1 MLNLQFLHSSR
12 IYFTK
17 NDDLKS
23 YIDEYPKNSQTQSSP
38 K

>member
-1 MLNLQFLHSSR
+1 MVNLQFLHSSR

-17 NDDLKS
+17 NNGLKS
-23 YIDEYPKNSQTQSSP
+23 YIDEYPKNSQTQSFP